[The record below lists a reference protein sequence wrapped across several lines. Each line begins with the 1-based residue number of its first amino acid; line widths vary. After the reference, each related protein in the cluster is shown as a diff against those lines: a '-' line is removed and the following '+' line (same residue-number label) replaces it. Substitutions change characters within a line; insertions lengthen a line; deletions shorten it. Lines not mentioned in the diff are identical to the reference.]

1 MARKKKEVAY
11 RKHAL
16 IALYEVYDFI
26 AKDSEAN
33 AGKFVNEIKIFI
45 RSLADFPEKYPE
57 CGELLSKKKIYR
69 SAVFGNYR
77 IIYKISKQI
86 EILDIF
92 HTKRNPIHLK
102 ILRRVK

>member
-1 MARKKKEVAY
+1 MAEKKKEVAY

-26 AKDSEAN
+26 ANDCEMN
-33 AGKFVNEIKIFI
+33 AEKFVNEIKSFI
-45 RSLADFPEKYPE
+45 CSLSDFPEKYPQ
-57 CGELLSKKKIYR
+57 CPELPAKNKNYR

-77 IIYKISKQI
+77 IIYKIAKQV

-92 HTKRNPIHLK
+92 HTKRNPIRLK
-102 ILRRVK
+102 ALKRIK

>member
-1 MARKKKEVAY
+1 MAGKKKVAY

-26 AKDSEAN
+26 AKDSETN
-33 AGKFVNEIKIFI
+33 AGKFVSEIKLFI
-45 RSLADFPEKYPE
+45 RSLADFPDKYPQ
-57 CGELLSKKKIYR
+57 CQELPTKKKIYR
-69 SAVFGNYR
+69 SAVFRNYR
-77 IIYKISKQI
+77 IIYKIALHI

-92 HTKRNPIHLK
+92 HTKRNPVHLK